1 MSLSDRG
8 DSKKMS
14 KQTIWQF
21 LKHKGFSSE
30 AAAAI
35 LGNMEAESNCVANR
49 LQGDFTKGFKRSI
62 DYTAQVDAG
71 NISRH
76 EFIHNGPGGGGY
88 GLCQW
93 TYPPRKAGLYDL
105 AQEKGAAVGDE
116 SVQLEWFMKELR
128 QEEYRSLR
136 EILQGCSSIRTC
148 SDALVKRFLKP
159 ADQSEAV
166 LQKRA
171 DLAWDFYYQ
180 FSEGESAMS
189 VDGQPEDAGLVKITE
204 AEFRLYSR
212 ARLAVTAL
220 MDLMKIMEGFE
231 NE

>member
-1 MSLSDRG
+1 
-8 DSKKMS
+8 MS
-14 KQTIWQF
+14 KQTIWNT
-21 LKHKGFSSE
+21 LRHKGFSHE

-35 LGNMEAESNCVANR
+35 LGNMEAESNCVSNR
-49 LQGDFTKGFKRSI
+49 VQGDFSGGYENSAS
-62 DYTAQVDAG
+62 YTRMVDEG
-71 NISRH
+71 KISRH

-93 TYPPRKAGLYDL
+93 TYPTRKAGLYDL
-105 AQEKGAAVGDE
+105 AQEKGASVGDE
-116 SVQLEWFMKELR
+116 SVQLEWFMKELW

-136 EILQGCSSIRTC
+136 EVLQGCSSVRTC

-180 FSEGESAMS
+180 FAEGEGAPLSDAE
-189 VDGQPEDAGLVKITE
+189 PEDPGMVEITAE
-204 AEFRLYSR
+204 EFRLYSR
-212 ARLAVTAL
+212 AWLAVTAL
-220 MDLMKIMEGFE
+220 RDLMRIMEDFE
-231 NE
+231 HE

>member
-1 MSLSDRG
+1 
-8 DSKKMS
+8 MS
-14 KQTIWQF
+14 KETIWHF

-49 LQGDFTKGFKRSI
+49 LQGDFTNGFKRSI
-62 DYTAQVDAG
+62 DYTARVDAG
-71 NISRH
+71 SISRH
-76 EFIHNGPGGGGY
+76 EFIHNGPVGGGY

-93 TYPPRKAGLYDL
+93 TFPTRKAGLYDL
-105 AQEKGAAVGDE
+105 AQEKGVSVGDE
-116 SVQLEWFMKELR
+116 SVQLEWFMNELR

-171 DLAWDFYYQ
+171 DLAWGFYYQ
-180 FSEGESAMS
+180 FAEGESAMS

-204 AEFRLYSR
+204 AEFRLYSH
-212 ARLAVTAL
+212 ALLAVTAL

>member
-1 MSLSDRG
+1 
-8 DSKKMS
+8 MS
-14 KQTIWQF
+14 KETIWHF
-21 LKHKGFSSE
+21 LKHKGFSGE

-49 LQGDFTKGFKRSI
+49 LQGDFTNGFKRSI
-62 DYTAQVDAG
+62 DYTARVDAG
-71 NISRH
+71 SISRH

-93 TYPPRKAGLYDL
+93 TFPTRKAGLYDL
-105 AQEKGAAVGDE
+105 AQEKGVSVGDE
-116 SVQLEWFMKELR
+116 SVQLEWFMNELR

-136 EILQGCSSIRTC
+136 EIMQGCSSIRTC

-171 DLAWDFYYQ
+171 DLAWGFYYQ
-180 FSEGESAMS
+180 FAEGESVPSGDAE
-189 VDGQPEDAGLVKITE
+189 PENAGMVKITE

-212 ARLAVTAL
+212 AWLAVTAL
-220 MDLMKIMEGFE
+220 RDLLKIMEGFE

>member
-1 MSLSDRG
+1 
-8 DSKKMS
+8 MS
-14 KQTIWQF
+14 KQTIWNT
-21 LKHKGFSSE
+21 LRHKGFSHE

-35 LGNMEAESNCVANR
+35 LGNMEAESNCVSNR
-49 LQGDFTKGFKRSI
+49 VQGDFSGGYENSAS
-62 DYTAQVDAG
+62 YTRMVDEG
-71 NISRH
+71 KISRH

-93 TYPPRKAGLYDL
+93 TYPTRKAGLYDL
-105 AQEKGAAVGDE
+105 AQEKGASVGDE
-116 SVQLEWFMKELR
+116 SVQLEWFMKELW

-136 EILQGCSSIRTC
+136 EVLQGCSSVRTC

-159 ADQSEAV
+159 ADQSEAM

-180 FSEGESAMS
+180 FAEGEGAPSSDAEF
-189 VDGQPEDAGLVKITE
+189 EDPGMVKITVE
-204 AEFRLYSR
+204 EFRLYSR
-212 ARLAVTAL
+212 AWLVATAL
-220 MDLMKIMEGFE
+220 RDLMKIMEGFE